1 MWYSFCM
8 GIISAIQR
16 WMQKDD
22 QLSWSQHRA
31 MLHSMYLWE
40 KELSMCPALPET
52 NGDVTAYVA
61 NFARPQNIQCIVQS
75 LLACP
80 SIQHI
85 IVSNNNPQ
93 SPLLRWFQTSSHRVT
108 VLHHPVMQ
116 SCQKRFEHV
125 SDHPAP
131 YYLILD
137 DDIFLYPHQIEQLIT
152 ALRTHPHVPHGL
164 FGQRWKGDQFEQGI
178 KNQEGEIDVI
188 NRVYAFTEAQR
199 TQSLQLADTLK
210 KESIISDRALGWC
223 DDIMLSCSNASKP
236 YMHDVGPF
244 IDCPTQGKKGVAT
257 WREDDFF
264 VSRKK
269 IYQYIQSIQR

>member
-1 MWYSFCM
+1 MR
-8 GIISAIQR
+8 ILQAIQQ

-22 QLSWSQHRA
+22 HLSWIEHRD
-31 MLHSMYLWE
+31 MKRNVRIW
-40 KELSMCPALPET
+40 KNALQSYPPLIAT

-85 IVSNNNPQ
+85 IVSNNNPY
-93 SPLLRWFQTSSHRVT
+93 SPLSGWFHTSSDRVT
-108 VLHHPVMQ
+108 VLQHATAQ
-116 SCQKRFEHV
+116 SCQKRFEHL
-125 SDHPAP
+125 SYHPAP

-137 DDIFLYPHQIEQLIT
+137 DDIFVYPHQIEQLTT

-164 FGQRWKGDQFEQGI
+164 FGQRWEGDQFEQGI
-178 KNQEGEIDVI
+178 RNWEGEIDVI

-210 KESIISDRALGWC
+210 KKSIISERALGWC
-223 DDIMLSCSNASKP
+223 DDIMLSCSNAAKP

-264 VSRKK
+264 TTRKK
-269 IYQYIQSIQR
+269 IYQYIQSIQK